1 MLGIII
7 AVLLRILHVLSPTDI
22 PVDASIVSFFNAY
35 SGLSMP
41 IQTGLFKEGRRK
53 EGRKNGME
61 NTGRKRKGNGTKVGR
76 GGKRRGG
83 EGQKGKAARAQG
95 GSYFPRGVG

>member
-7 AVLLRILHVLSPTDI
+7 AVLLSILHVWSPTDI

-35 SGLSMP
+35 SGLSKP

-53 EGRKNGME
+53 EG
-61 NTGRKRKGNGTKVGR
+61 
-76 GGKRRGG
+76 
-83 EGQKGKAARAQG
+83 
-95 GSYFPRGVG
+95 